1 MFDNPIIFLIL
12 ISIISGISEW
22 LGKRRK
28 AKQLEEQLGSGK
40 VVLDDDDTERHQ
52 RRREVREQQE
62 DWEER
67 LRRMLAGEDP
77 DEKAPAARAEP
88 PPAPIRQPEEP
99 VANTPRPS
107 PNKTTVQR
115 QAATASRSSQPSL
128 VKPNF
133 AGAPAPKISDEVRKK
148 AAQLE
153 RVGRKTL
160 RDRSSGRTSTVQKF
174 RSRSAARNAIMAA
187 VVLGPAKG
195 VGEESDILKL

>member
-1 MFDNPIIFLIL
+1 VFDNPIIFLIL

-28 AKQLEEQLGSGK
+28 AKQLEEQLGSGE
-40 VVLDDDDTERHQ
+40 VVLDDDDTERQQ

-77 DEKAPAARAEP
+77 DENAPAARAEP
-88 PPAPIRQPEEP
+88 PPAPIRQPEP
-99 VANTPRPS
+99 VANTPRTS
-107 PNKTTVQR
+107 ANKTTVQR
-115 QAATASRSSQPSL
+115 QAPTASRSSQPSL
-128 VKPNF
+128 GKPNF
-133 AGAPAPKISDEVRKK
+133 AGAPAPKVSDEVRKK

-160 RDRSSGRTSTVQKF
+160 RDRSSGRPSTVQKF

>member
-28 AKQLEEQLGSGK
+28 AKQLEEQLGSGE
-40 VVLDDDDTERHQ
+40 VVLDDDDTARQQ

-77 DEKAPAARAEP
+77 DEKTPAARAEP
-88 PPAPIRQPEEP
+88 PPAPIRQPESK
-99 VANTPRPS
+99 ANTPRP
-107 PNKTTVQR
+107 PANKATVQR
-115 QAATASRSSQPSL
+115 QASTASRSSQPSL
-128 VKPNF
+128 SKSNF
-133 AGAPAPKISDEVRKK
+133 AGAPAAKVSDEVRKK

-160 RDRSSGRTSTVQKF
+160 RDRSSGGSSPVQRF